1 MCMCTCVFVF
11 FQSSFSVIEIKFFFS
26 LTSWKPEESFGF
38 VIGIFEF
45 EINVV
50 NVLFIGKRFIDDIG
64 FDLFFV
70 KFFLFKIFF
79 IDVTIF
85 GGVNV
90 DVVDDNENDTDDFL
104 NRSIIII
111 LSSIVATLIDGFFVL
126 EKLPPPPPLP
136 PLPSLAIKAAAAAVT
151 ISEAFKTF
159 ISMKAFWIS
168 RCRR

>member
-1 MCMCTCVFVF
+1 M
-11 FQSSFSVIEIKFFFS
+11 
-26 LTSWKPEESFGF
+26 
-38 VIGIFEF
+38 
-45 EINVV
+45 
-50 NVLFIGKRFIDDIG
+50 
-64 FDLFFV
+64 FFV

-79 IDVTIF
+79 IDVAIF
-85 GGVNV
+85 GGVDV

-159 ISMKAFWIS
+159 ISMKAF
-168 RCRR
+168 